1 VSGPGPGGG
10 RLGRRQPECRLNR
23 QQARQHA
30 RCSGLGGSQARSR
43 LLSRRR
49 WLVSK
54 IEGLHRGSAG
64 RRLLDG
70 QGWAGNRR
78 DRQESREPD
87 RQPASQPFASMRQ
100 RSRRHARPLPGAA
113 ERVVAKVR
121 SIEGWSPPQM
131 PSRRMNRSAHRGPW
145 SKWQKSSAPA
155 AAPDAFLTLRATKGY
170 DVPSTEEQFPCPAD
184 LDFTAGRRNPAISSA
199 GFQKNHTSFILH
211 K

>member
-1 VSGPGPGGG
+1 MSGPGPGGG

-131 PSRRMNRSAHRGPW
+131 PSRRMNRSAHRVLLQG
-145 SKWQKSSAPA
+145 
-155 AAPDAFLTLRATKGY
+155 
-170 DVPSTEEQFPCPAD
+170 EEV
-184 LDFTAGRRNPAISSA
+184 LGTGRGRRRSYTSKKATEAPTDASDGREVPAGPS
-199 GFQKNHTSFILH
+199 GRLLH
-211 K
+211 RR